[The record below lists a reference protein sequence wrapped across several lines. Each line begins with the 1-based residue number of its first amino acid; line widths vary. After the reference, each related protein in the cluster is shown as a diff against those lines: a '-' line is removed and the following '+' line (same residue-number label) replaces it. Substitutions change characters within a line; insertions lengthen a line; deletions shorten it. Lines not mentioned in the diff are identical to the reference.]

1 MLFYLISKIF
11 DSKLKLKIHDESQIE
26 VHMSMVI
33 NKDLGRIISRLFF
46 NGLEIILSYG
56 LAKH

>member
-26 VHMSMVI
+26 VHMPMVI